1 MRSLGRALRRATAMV
16 VLFGTSAVVTPALAN
31 QGVAL
36 SPALAAA
43 ANAVAPTAPAGA
55 AAAAPTA
62 NATPASALEPK
73 ALAILQAMCDR
84 LAAAKTMTFTAVVL
98 YESPSAFGP
107 ALVYSTKS
115 TVTLQRP
122 DKLRVIQSADGP
134 ATEFYYDGKTMT
146 AFAPAEHLVATG
158 PAPATIDAMLE
169 KAFDEA
175 AIYYPFTDV
184 IVADPYKDLS
194 EGLQI
199 AFYIGQSKV
208 IDDTTT
214 DMVAFAN
221 GAVFAQIWI
230 GAQDKLPRKLRAVY
244 LNDPSL
250 LRHDMNL
257 YAWTLDPK
265 VPANAF
271 ATPQAAGA
279 TKIAFAR
286 PDQLPAGI
294 KPPKPSAPAAP
305 AQAPSAPTLQQVQ

>member
-1 MRSLGRALRRATAMV
+1 MRLLGRLLAMV
-16 VLFGTSAVVTPALAN
+16 ALWGTCVVVPSAFAD
-31 QGVAL
+31 QGVAM

-43 ANAVAPTAPAGA
+43 ANALAPTTPSSVT
-55 AAAAPTA
+55 AAAPATS
-62 NATPASALEPK
+62 NAAPASALEPK
-73 ALAILQAMCDR
+73 ALAILKAMCDR
-84 LAAAKTMTFTAVVL
+84 LAAAKSMTFTAVVL

-115 TVTLQRP
+115 AVTMQRP
-122 DKLRVIQSADGP
+122 DKLKVIQSADGP

-146 AFAPAEHLVATG
+146 AFAPAENLVATG
-158 PAPATIDAMLE
+158 PAPATIDATLE
-169 KAFDEA
+169 KVFDDA

-194 EGLQI
+194 DGLQI

-250 LRHDMNL
+250 LRHDLNMYGWKL
-257 YAWTLDPK
+257 EPAI
-265 VPANAF
+265 PANAF
-271 ATPQAAGA
+271 TTPKAAGA

-286 PDQLPAGI
+286 PDQMPAGM
-294 KPPKPSAPAAP
+294 KPPKAPQPAAP
-305 AQAPSAPTLQQVQ
+305 AQVPSAPTLQQVQ